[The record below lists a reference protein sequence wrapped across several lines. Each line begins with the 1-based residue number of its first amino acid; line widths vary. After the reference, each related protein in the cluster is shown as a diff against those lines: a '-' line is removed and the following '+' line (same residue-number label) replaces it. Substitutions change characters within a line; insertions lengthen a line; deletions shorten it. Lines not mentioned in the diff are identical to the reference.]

1 MKGVQI
7 MSKIKSFFK
16 KHSKKIV
23 VSAIACMTA
32 ILGCISSFAA
42 ETGQAVSSS
51 DLQSSFSSSVS
62 SIQGDVLGYI
72 GLALPV
78 GLAIFG
84 AIIAT
89 KKGISFVRGLIGR

>member
-1 MKGVQI
+1 

-84 AIIAT
+84 AIIAI

>member
-1 MKGVQI
+1 ML
-7 MSKIKSFFK
+7 KIKSFFK

-23 VSAIACMTA
+23 VSATACMTA

-42 ETGQAVSSS
+42 ETGQAASSS

-72 GLALPV
+72 GIALPI

-84 AIIAT
+84 AIIAV

>member
-1 MKGVQI
+1 

-23 VSAIACMTA
+23 VSATACMTA

-42 ETGQAVSSS
+42 ETGQAASSS

-78 GLAIFG
+78 GLAIVG
-84 AIIAT
+84 TIIAI

>member
-1 MKGVQI
+1 

-32 ILGCISSFAA
+32 IVGCISSFAA
-42 ETGQAVSSS
+42 EAGQAVSSS
-51 DLQSSFSSSVS
+51 DLQSSFSTAIS
-62 SIQGDVLGYI
+62 SIQSDILGYI
-72 GLALPV
+72 GLALPI

-84 AIIAT
+84 AIIAI
-89 KKGISFVRGLIGR
+89 KKGILFVRGLIGR

>member
-1 MKGVQI
+1 

-32 ILGCISSFAA
+32 VLGCISSFAA
-42 ETGQAVSSS
+42 EVGQAASSS
-51 DLQSSFSSSVS
+51 DLQSSFSAGIS
-62 SIQGDVLGYI
+62 SIQSDILGYI
-72 GLALPV
+72 GLALPI

-84 AIIAT
+84 AIIAI

>member
-1 MKGVQI
+1 

-78 GLAIFG
+78 GLAIVG
-84 AIIAT
+84 TIIAI

>member
-1 MKGVQI
+1 

-16 KHSKKIV
+16 KHSKKIA
-23 VSAIACMTA
+23 VSAVACMTA
-32 ILGCISSFAA
+32 VIGCFSSFAA
-42 ETGQAVSSS
+42 EAGQAASSS
-51 DLQSSFSSSVS
+51 DLQSSFSTAISSVQS
-62 SIQGDVLGYI
+62 DILGYL

-84 AIIAT
+84 AVIAT